1 MGRAWLSPF
10 SINLPGIIMK
20 KIVLAACLAVSFTM
34 PSAYAQS
41 AAPVDPD
48 RAAAVK
54 EMLVAMHYRDSMQQ
68 TMDQVMK
75 NMPAIMLQG
84 ATAAIKNNKTLT
96 DAQKNDALAKAT
108 REVPP
113 AAAAMAAT
121 FSDPALMD
129 EIAAEF
135 VPLYARHFTA
145 AEIRQLAAFYKTP
158 IGMKMIAVMPQI
170 AGESMQISQK
180 VMLPRISAAIEKVVK
195 PQ

>member
-1 MGRAWLSPF
+1 
-10 SINLPGIIMK
+10 MK
-20 KIVLAACLAVSFTM
+20 KIVLAACVALSFAM
-34 PSAYAQS
+34 PSVYAQS
-41 AAPVDPD
+41 VAPVDAD

-68 TMDQVMK
+68 TMDQVLK
-75 NMPAIMLQG
+75 SMPAIMLQQ
-84 ATAAIKNNKTLT
+84 ATASINKNKNLT
-96 DAQKNDALAKAT
+96 DAQKSDALAKAT
-108 REVPP
+108 REIPQ

-158 IGMKMIAVMPQI
+158 IGMKMISVMPQV
-170 AGESMQISQK
+170 AGEMMQISQK
-180 VMLPRISAAIEKVVK
+180 VMLPRITAAIEKVVK